1 MASTHPNGF
10 SRRDFIKLGTVG
22 GITLLLGRLPTAQAV
37 EVNSGPSPTDWM
49 GSNGK
54 PKFRW
59 DAIRKVTGEKNFS
72 FDFRAKDLPGWP
84 EQQGYAFM
92 LKATDA
98 EHRFEGID
106 LSVLGADLQPDRLLL
121 QKDLAD
127 KGLQAPDSMG
137 KGFYGEHILL
147 PVGETAPLL
156 GHPVAILFYKDFDR
170 FQAAK
175 RALLFEKSAVKYGE
189 FTGPKPPAN
198 YGAGRFVRIGG
209 AQPYEAPLFAPFQN
223 GSIKGAFDGN
233 EVVWPPFTPDRE
245 LFMPEVIKR
254 KRGSGFEDS
263 LHASSLDPTVAEQA
277 MDAAM
282 LIADEI
288 EQARNNPDKL
298 VLARRGFSQS
308 IDPCAMEPDNCTA
321 WYDAKNRSLYIM
333 TATQSPAGVASAAA
347 AMVKDNSQAP
357 VERIILLTGSTV
369 GYGSKDYSVFPYYA
383 IAACLYS
390 DGMPVRMANNR
401 YEQFQLGMKR
411 HSIEMDVTIT
421 ADRKT
426 GKFEVLKGAYV
437 CNGGG
442 RENLSV
448 AVSHVA
454 ARGAQS
460 IYYFPKSDLTAVALA
475 TRAVEAGSMRGFG
488 SLQSLSVT
496 EVMVDEIAGELGLDP
511 IELRRRNALHEGWQ
525 NTQGGVQ
532 AGDPRL
538 LEMLDLAAKHP
549 LWVNRQK
556 AKADFEAANPGKRYG
571 VGFAQV
577 QQVYGSSGDP
587 SILVL
592 EFDSN
597 GKLSMRHCV
606 QEIGTGATTA
616 QQVMVWQALGK
627 APDEVEFGVTEFPE
641 LPLTSAWADQ
651 KLQDEYSKN
660 NPYWVPS
667 IVPDMSSS
675 SSVYYIGFATRQA
688 ARFLLEFTLWPAA
701 RAIWSEG
708 AGGGAMSSF
717 NVQLADL
724 RIGPDGLGG
733 AGMKPIAFE
742 QLARKAHEMGLIT
755 GVAVHTYSRWEW
767 ARAEFDIPGVGL
779 RNLPIDALAVRYGD
793 GAPAALKNRMT
804 VAGYDFIKRKSATYP
819 PTQRS
824 SAGPTTYTPASYI
837 VELNVNTF
845 TGQVQ
850 VMSHHGLM
858 DPGTMTV
865 PELVSGQLQGGA
877 AMGIGHALMEELPLY
892 EDGPGNGTWNF
903 NRYTLPRARDV
914 AVWTQ
919 TADYLPPLSET
930 SPPKGLAELGMVPM
944 VAAVSNALSHAV
956 GKRFYHYPVTP
967 QKIKEALSQ
976 TASSVVSGEALREQQ
991 AQATANQ

>member
-1 MASTHPNGF
+1 MSSANQHGF

-22 GITLLLGRLPTAQAV
+22 GITLFLGRLPTAQAL
-37 EVNSGPSPTDWM
+37 EVNSGPSPTEWI
-49 GSNGK
+49 GRNGK
-54 PKFRW
+54 AKSRW
-59 DAIRKVTGEKNFS
+59 DGVRKVTGQKNFA
-72 FDFRAKDLPGWP
+72 FDYRSRDIPGWP
-84 EQQGYAFM
+84 KQQGYAFM

-98 EHRFEGID
+98 EHRFAGVD
-106 LSVLGADLQPDRLLL
+106 LAVLGDGLQPDRLIL
-121 QKDLAD
+121 QKDLAGN
-127 KGLQAPDSMG
+127 GLEAPKSMG
-137 KGFYGEHILL
+137 SRFYGEHILL

-170 FQAAK
+170 FQAA
-175 RALLFEKSAVKYGE
+175 RRLLQFNTEAVKYGE
-189 FTGPKPPAN
+189 FTGAKPPAN

-209 AQPYEAPLFAPFQN
+209 ETPSAAPEFAPFQN
-223 GSIKGAFDGN
+223 GAIKGGFHGN
-233 EVVWPPFTPDRE
+233 EVIWPPFKPDPA
-245 LFMPEVIKR
+245 LFVPDVIKR

-263 LHASSLDPTVAEQA
+263 LYAASLDPSVASQA

-282 LIADEI
+282 VIAGDI
-288 EQARNNPDKL
+288 EQARKNPDKI
-298 VLARRGFSQS
+298 VLQRQGFSQS

-321 WYDAKNRSLYIM
+321 WYDAATRSLHIM
-333 TATQSPAGVASAAA
+333 TATQSPVGIVSAAA
-347 AMVKDNSQAP
+347 DMVKNNTQVP

-383 IAACLYS
+383 IAACLYT
-390 DGMPVRMANNR
+390 DGLPVRVANNR
-401 YEQFQLGMKR
+401 YDQFQMGMKR
-411 HSIEMDVTIT
+411 HSVEMDVTIT

-426 GKFEVLKGAYV
+426 GKFEILKGFYN

-460 IYYFPKSDLTAVALA
+460 IYYFPKSDLATVAMA

-488 SLQSLSVT
+488 SLQSMSVT
-496 EVMVDEIAGELGLDP
+496 EVMVDELADQLGIDP
-511 IELRRRNALHEGWQ
+511 IELRRRNALREGWQ

-532 AGDPRL
+532 AGDPRII
-538 LEMLDLAAKHP
+538 EMLDMAEQHP
-549 LWVNRQK
+549 LWANRQK
-556 AKADFEAANPGKRYG
+556 AKAEFEAANPGKRYG

-587 SILVL
+587 SILAL
-592 EFDSN
+592 EFDSQ
-597 GKLSMRHCV
+597 GKLTMRHCV

-616 QQVMVWQALGK
+616 QQVMVWQGLGK
-627 APDEVEFGVTEFPE
+627 APDQVEFGITDFPE

-651 KLQDEYSKN
+651 KLQDEFSKN

-675 SSVYYIGFATRQA
+675 AGVYYIGFATRQA

-708 AGGGAMSSF
+708 AGDGSFSSF
-717 NVQLADL
+717 DMQFSDV

-733 AGMKPIAFE
+733 GGMKPLPFE
-742 QLARKAHEMGLIT
+742 TLARKAHEMGLIT
-755 GVAVHTYSRWEW
+755 GVALHTFSRWEW

-793 GAPAALKNRMT
+793 GASAALKSRMT
-804 VAGYDFIKRKSATYP
+804 TAGYDFIKRKSATYP

-824 SAGPTTYTPASYI
+824 SAGPTTYTPAAYI

-845 TGQVQ
+845 TGQVE
-850 VMSHHGLM
+850 VMSHHSFM
-858 DPGTMTV
+858 DPGTMIV

-877 AMGIGHALMEELPLY
+877 AMGIGHALMEEMPLY
-892 EDGPGNGTWNF
+892 ENGPGDGTWNF
-903 NRYTLPRARDV
+903 NRYTLPRAKDV

-919 TADYLPPLSET
+919 TASYLPPLSET
-930 SPPKGLAELGMVPM
+930 SPPKGMAELGMIPV
-944 VAAVSNALSHAV
+944 VAAVSNAISHAV
-956 GKRFYHYPVTP
+956 GKRFYHYPITP
-967 QKIKEALSQ
+967 QKIQVAL
-976 TASSVVSGEALREQQ
+976 AAG
-991 AQATANQ
+991 

>member
-1 MASTHPNGF
+1 MSRSNQNSF
-10 SRRDFIKLGTVG
+10 SRRDFIKLGTAG
-22 GITLLLGRLPTAQAV
+22 GITLLLGRLPTAQAL
-37 EVNSGPSPTDWM
+37 EVNSGPSTTEWI
-49 GSNGK
+49 GRNGK

-59 DAIRKVTGEKNFS
+59 DAIRKVTGQKNFS
-72 FDFRAKDLPGWP
+72 FDYRSWDLPGWP
-84 EQQGYAFM
+84 KEQGYAFM
-92 LKATDA
+92 LKASDA

-106 LSVLGADLQPDRLLL
+106 LSVLGDTLQPDTLLM
-121 QKDLAD
+121 QKDLAS
-127 KGLQAPDSMG
+127 KGLEAPTSMG
-137 KGFYGEHILL
+137 SGFYGKHILL

-170 FQAAK
+170 FEQAK
-175 RALLFEKSAVKYGE
+175 RKLSFEKNAVKYGE

-209 AQPYEAPLFAPFQN
+209 KSPYDPPLFAPFQN
-223 GSIKGAFDGN
+223 GSIKGGFHGN
-233 EVVWPPFTPDRE
+233 EVIWPPFEPDPE
-245 LFMPEVIKR
+245 LFIPEVIKR

-263 LHASSLDPTVAEQA
+263 LHASTLDPSIPAQA

-282 LIADEI
+282 VIADEI
-288 EQARNNPDKL
+288 EKARSNPDKI
-298 VLARRGFSQS
+298 VLERHGFSQS

-321 WYDAKNRSLYIM
+321 WYDASTRSLHII

-347 AMVKDNSQAP
+347 AMVKDNTQAP

-390 DGMPVRMANNR
+390 AGMPVRVANNR

-411 HSIEMDVTIT
+411 HSFDMNVTIT

-426 GKFEVLKGAYV
+426 GKFDILKGLYT

-448 AVSHVA
+448 AVSHVG

-460 IYYFPKSDLTAVALA
+460 IYYFPKSDLATVAMA
-475 TRAVEAGSMRGFG
+475 SRAVEAGSMRGFG
-488 SLQSLSVT
+488 SLQTMSIT
-496 EVMVDEIAGELGLDP
+496 EIMVDEIANELKIDP
-511 IELRRRNALHEGWQ
+511 IELRRRNALLEGVQ

-549 LWVNRQK
+549 LWSNRDKTK
-556 AKADFEAANPGKRYG
+556 AEFDAANPGKRYG

-597 GKLSMRHCV
+597 GKLSMRHCA

-627 APDEVEFGVTEFPE
+627 APDDVEFGVTEFPE
-641 LPLTSAWADQ
+641 LPLKSAWADQ
-651 KLQDEYSKN
+651 KLQDEFSKN
-660 NPYWVPS
+660 DPYWVPS
-667 IVPDMSSS
+667 IIPDMSSS
-675 SSVYYIGFATRQA
+675 ASVYYIGFATRQA

-701 RAIWSEG
+701 RAIWSQG
-708 AGGGAMSSF
+708 AGGGPISSF
-717 NVQLADL
+717 NVEFSDL

-733 AGMKPIAFE
+733 GGMKPIPFE
-742 QLARKAHEMGLIT
+742 VLARKAHEMGLIT
-755 GVAVHTYSRWEW
+755 GVAVHTFSRWEW
-767 ARAEFDIPGVGL
+767 ARAEFDIPGVGV
-779 RNLPIDALAVRYGD
+779 RNLPIDALALRYGD
-793 GAPAALKNRMT
+793 GAPEPLKKRMT
-804 VAGYDFIKRKSATYP
+804 TAGYDFIKRISATYP
-819 PTQRS
+819 PAKRS
-824 SAGPTTYTPASYI
+824 SAGPTTYTPAACL

-845 TGQVQ
+845 DGRVQ
-850 VMSHHGLM
+850 IMRHHSLM
-858 DPGTMTV
+858 DPGTMIV
-865 PELVSGQLQGGA
+865 PELVSGQLQGGT

-903 NRYTLPRARDV
+903 NRYTLPRAKDV

-930 SPPKGLAELGMVPM
+930 SPPKGLAELGMIPI
-944 VAAVSNALSHAV
+944 VAAISNAITHAID
-956 GKRFYHYPVTP
+956 KRFYEFPITP
-967 QKIKEALSQ
+967 DKIKEAL
-976 TASSVVSGEALREQQ
+976 V
-991 AQATANQ
+991 

>member
-1 MASTHPNGF
+1 MSSKNQQGF

-22 GITLLLGRLPTAQAV
+22 GITLLLGRLPTAHAL
-37 EVNSGPSPTDWM
+37 EVNSGPSPTDWI
-49 GSNGK
+49 GRDGK
-54 PKFRW
+54 AKFRW
-59 DAIRKVTGEKNFS
+59 DAIRKVTGQKNFS
-72 FDFRAKDLPGWP
+72 FDYRAWDLPGWP
-84 EQQGYAFM
+84 KQQGYAFM
-92 LKATDA
+92 LKATNA
-98 EHRFEGID
+98 EHRFDGID
-106 LSVLGADLQPDRLLL
+106 ISALDSALQPDQLLL
-121 QKDLAD
+121 QKDLAE
-127 KGLQAPDSMG
+127 KGIEAPNSMG

-147 PVGETAPLL
+147 PIGETAPLL
-156 GHPVAILFYKDFDR
+156 GHPVAILFYNDFDR

-175 RALLFEKSAVKYGE
+175 RQLRFDTNVVKYGE

-209 AQPYEAPLFAPFQN
+209 ATPYDPPVFAPFQN
-223 GSIKGAFDGN
+223 GSVKGGFHGN
-233 EVVWPPFTPDRE
+233 DIVWPPFQADQD
-245 LFMPEVIKR
+245 LFIPEVIKR

-263 LHASSLDPTVAEQA
+263 LHVEDPTVPEQA

-282 LIADEI
+282 LIAEEI
-288 EQARNNPDKL
+288 EQARQNPDKI
-298 VLARRGFSQS
+298 VLERHGFSQS

-321 WYDAKNRSLYIM
+321 WYDSETRSLYIM

-347 AMVKDNSQAP
+347 AMVKDNTQVP

-390 DGMPVRMANNR
+390 GGIPVRVANDR

-411 HSIEMDVTIT
+411 HSIAMDVTIT
-421 ADRKT
+421 ADRQT
-426 GKFEVLKGAYV
+426 GQFEILKGFYN

-460 IYYFPKSDLTAVALA
+460 VYYFPKSDLATAAMA
-475 TRAVEAGSMRGFG
+475 TQAVEAGSMRGFG
-488 SLQSLSVT
+488 SLQSMSIT
-496 EVMVDEIAGELGLDP
+496 EVMVDELAHELGIDP
-511 IELRRRNALHEGWQ
+511 IELRRRNALREGAQ

-532 AGDPRL
+532 AGDPRIE
-538 LEMLDLAAKHP
+538 EMLDLAAKHP
-549 LWVNRQK
+549 LWANRDK
-556 AKADFEAANPGKRYG
+556 AKAAYDAANPGKRYG

-587 SILVL
+587 SLLVL

-597 GKLSMRHCV
+597 GKLSMRHCA

-627 APDEVEFGVTEFPE
+627 APDHVDFGVTEFPE

-651 KLQDEYSKN
+651 KRQDEYSKKD
-660 NPYWVPS
+660 PYWVPS
-667 IVPDMSSS
+667 IIPDMSSS

-701 RAIWSEG
+701 RAIWGQG
-708 AGGGAMSSF
+708 AGGGPISSF
-717 NVQLADL
+717 NVQFSDL

-733 AGMKPIAFE
+733 AGMKPIPFE
-742 QLARKAHEMGLIT
+742 QLAKKAHEMGLIT
-755 GVAVHTYSRWEW
+755 GVALHTFSRWEW
-767 ARAEFDIPGVGL
+767 ASAEFDIPGIGV
-779 RNLPIDALAVRYGD
+779 RTLPIDALAIRYGD
-793 GAPAALKNRMT
+793 GAPETLKQRMT
-804 VAGYDFIKRKSATYP
+804 TAGYDFIKRNSATYP

-824 SAGPTTYTPASYI
+824 SAGPTTYTPAAYI

-845 TGQVQ
+845 TGQVDI
-850 VMSHHGLM
+850 MNHHSLM
-858 DPGTMTV
+858 DPGTMIV

-892 EDGPGNGTWNF
+892 EDGPGDGTWNF
-903 NRYTLPRARDV
+903 NRYTLPRAKDV

-930 SPPKGLAELGMVPM
+930 SPPKGMAELGMIPV
-944 VAAVSNALSHAV
+944 VAAISNAITHAV
-956 GKRFYHYPVTP
+956 DKRFYEFPITAK
-967 QKIKEALSQ
+967 KIKEAL
-976 TASSVVSGEALREQQ
+976 A
-991 AQATANQ
+991 

>member
-1 MASTHPNGF
+1 MPSANHNGF
-10 SRRDFIKLGTVG
+10 SRRNFIKLGTVG

-37 EVNSGPSPTDWM
+37 EVNSGPSATDWI
-49 GSNGK
+49 GRDGK
-54 PKFRW
+54 PNFRW
-59 DAIRKVTGEKNFS
+59 DAIRKVTGQKNFS

-92 LKATDA
+92 LKASDA

-106 LSVLGADLQPDRLLL
+106 ISVLGADLQPDKLLL
-121 QKDLAD
+121 QKDLAS
-127 KGLQAPDSMG
+127 KGLQAPNSMG
-137 KGFYGEHILL
+137 DGFYGAHILL

-170 FQAAK
+170 FQAARRK
-175 RALLFEKSAVKYGE
+175 LLFDTSVVKYGA
-189 FTGPKPPAN
+189 FTGPQPPAN
-198 YGAGRFVRIGG
+198 YGAGRFVRLGG
-209 AQPYEAPLFAPFQN
+209 ETPEAVPAFAPFQN
-223 GSIKGAFDGN
+223 GAIKGGFHGN
-233 EVVWPPFTPDRE
+233 DVVWPPFTPDRDV
-245 LFMPEVIKR
+245 FIPEVTKR
-254 KRGSGFEDS
+254 KRNSGLEDA
-263 LHASSLDPTVAEQA
+263 LQAGHLDSTVAEQA

-282 LIADEI
+282 TIADDI
-288 EQARNNPDKL
+288 EQARRNPDKL
-298 VLARRGFSQS
+298 VLERRGFSQS

-321 WYDAKNRSLYIM
+321 WYDAATRTLHIM
-333 TATQSPAGVASAAA
+333 TATQSPTGIASAAA
-347 AMVKDNSQAP
+347 AMVKDNTQVP

-390 DGMPVRMANNR
+390 DGMPVRIANNR
-401 YEQFQLGMKR
+401 FEQFQLGMKR

-426 GKFEVLKGAYV
+426 GQFEVLKGFYN

-460 IYYFPKSDLTAVALA
+460 IYYFPKSDLSALA
-475 TRAVEAGSMRGFG
+475 MASRAVEAGSMRGFG
-488 SLQSLSVT
+488 SLQSMSVT
-496 EVMVDEIAGELGLDP
+496 EVMVDEIADALKMDP
-511 IELRRRNALHEGWQ
+511 IELRRRNALREGWQ

-532 AGDPRL
+532 AGDPRIV
-538 LEMLDLAAKHP
+538 EMLDLAAQHP

-556 AKADFEAANPGKRYG
+556 AKAEFEAANLGKRYG

-587 SILVL
+587 SILAL
-592 EFDSN
+592 EFDRN
-597 GKLSMRHCV
+597 GKLTMRHCV

-651 KLQDEYSKN
+651 KLQDEFSKN

-675 SSVYYIGFATRQA
+675 SGVYYIGFATRQA

-701 RAIWSEG
+701 RAIWSQG
-708 AGGGAMSSF
+708 AGGGALSSF
-717 NVQLADL
+717 NVQFSDV

-733 AGMKPIAFE
+733 GGMQPISFE
-742 QLARKAHEMGLIT
+742 QLARQAHDMGLIT
-755 GVAVHTYSRWEW
+755 GVALHTFSRWEW
-767 ARAEFDIPGVGL
+767 ASAQFDIPGVGL
-779 RNLPIDALAVRYGD
+779 RSLPIDALALRYGD
-793 GAPAALKNRMT
+793 GAPTALKNRMT
-804 VAGYDFIKRKSATYP
+804 TAGYDFIKRKSATYP
-819 PTQRS
+819 PLQRS
-824 SAGPTTYTPASYI
+824 SAGPTTYTPAGCI
-837 VELNVNTF
+837 VALNVNTF
-845 TGQVQ
+845 TGQVE
-850 VMSHHGLM
+850 VMSHHSLM
-858 DPGTMTV
+858 DPGTMIV

-903 NRYTLPRARDV
+903 NRYTVPRARDV

-919 TADYLPPLSET
+919 TASYLPPLSET
-930 SPPKGLAELGMVPM
+930 SPPKGMAELGMIPV
-944 VAAVSNALSHAV
+944 VAAISNALAHAT
-956 GKRFYHYPVTP
+956 GQRFYQYPITP
-967 QKIKEALSQ
+967 QKIKEAL
-976 TASSVVSGEALREQQ
+976 
-991 AQATANQ
+991 AQA

>member
-1 MASTHPNGF
+1 MSRSNQHGF
-10 SRRDFIKLGTVG
+10 SRRDFIKLGTAG
-22 GITLLLGRLPTAQAV
+22 GITLLLGRLPTAQAL
-37 EVNSGPSPTDWM
+37 EVNSGPSPTEWI
-49 GSNGK
+49 GRNGK

-59 DAIRKVTGEKNFS
+59 DAIRKVTGQKNFA
-72 FDFRAKDLPGWP
+72 FDFRSWDLPGWP
-84 EQQGYAFM
+84 KQQGYAFM
-92 LKATDA
+92 LKANDA
-98 EHRFEGID
+98 EHRFESID
-106 LSVLGADLQPDRLLL
+106 LTVLGDSLQPDTLLM
-121 QKDLAD
+121 QKDLAS
-127 KGLQAPDSMG
+127 KGLEAPGSMG
-137 KGFYGEHILL
+137 SGFYGEHILL
-147 PVGETAPLL
+147 PVGDTAPLL
-156 GHPVAILFYKDFDR
+156 GHPVAILFYKDFNR
-170 FQAAK
+170 FEQAK
-175 RALLFEKSAVKYGE
+175 RKLSFNTSVVKYGA
-189 FTGPKPPAN
+189 FTGPRPPAN

-209 AQPYEAPLFAPFQN
+209 QTPYDPPLFAPFQN
-223 GSIKGAFDGN
+223 GSIKGGFHGN
-233 EVVWPPFTPDRE
+233 EVIWPPFEPDRE
-245 LFMPEVIKR
+245 LFIPEVIKR

-263 LHASSLDPTVAEQA
+263 LHASTLDPTVPEQA

-282 LIADEI
+282 VIASDI
-288 EQARNNPDKL
+288 EKARGNPDKI
-298 VLARRGFSQS
+298 VLERHGFSQS

-321 WYDAKNRSLYIM
+321 WYDAVTRSLYII

-347 AMVKDNSQAP
+347 AMVKDNTQAP

-390 DGMPVRMANNR
+390 GGMPVRVANNR

-411 HSIEMDVTIT
+411 HSFNMDVTIT

-426 GKFEVLKGAYV
+426 GKFDILKGLYT

-448 AVSHVA
+448 AVSHVG

-460 IYYFPKSDLTAVALA
+460 VYYFPKSDLATVAMA
-475 TRAVEAGSMRGFG
+475 SRAVEAGSMRGFG
-488 SLQSLSVT
+488 SLQTMSIT
-496 EVMVDEIAGELGLDP
+496 EIMVDEIANELDIDP
-511 IELRRRNALHEGWQ
+511 IELRRRNALTEGAQ

-532 AGDPRL
+532 AGDPRIV
-538 LEMLDLAAKHP
+538 EMLELAAKHP
-549 LWVNRQK
+549 LWTNRNKTK
-556 AKADFEAANPGKRYG
+556 AEFEATNPGKRYG

-592 EFDSN
+592 EFDRN
-597 GKLSMRHCV
+597 GKLSMRHCA

-627 APDEVEFGVTEFPE
+627 APDDVEFGVTEFPE

-651 KLQDEYSKN
+651 KRQDEFSKN

-667 IVPDMSSS
+667 IIPDMSSS

-701 RAIWSEG
+701 RAIWSQG
-708 AGGGAMSSF
+708 AGGGPISSF
-717 NVQLADL
+717 NVQFSDL

-733 AGMKPIAFE
+733 GGMKPIPFE

-755 GVAVHTYSRWEW
+755 GVAVHTFSRWEW
-767 ARAEFDIPGVGL
+767 ARADFDIPGVGV
-779 RNLPIDALAVRYGD
+779 RNLPIDALALRYGD
-793 GAPAALKNRMT
+793 GAPETLKQRMST
-804 VAGYDFIKRKSATYP
+804 AGYDFIKRNSATYP

-824 SAGPTTYTPASYI
+824 SAGPTTYTPAACL

-845 TGQVQ
+845 DGRVQ
-850 VMSHHGLM
+850 IMRHHSLM
-858 DPGTMTV
+858 DPGTMIV
-865 PELVSGQLQGGA
+865 PELVSGQLQGGT

-903 NRYTLPRARDV
+903 NRYTLPRAKDV

-930 SPPKGLAELGMVPM
+930 SPPKGVAELGMIPII
-944 VAAVSNALSHAV
+944 AAVSNAITHAIN
-956 GKRFYHYPVTP
+956 KRFYEFPITP
-967 QKIKEALSQ
+967 DKIKEAL
-976 TASSVVSGEALREQQ
+976 V
-991 AQATANQ
+991 

>member
-1 MASTHPNGF
+1 MSTTHQRGF

-22 GITLLLGRLPTAQAV
+22 GITLLLGRLPTAQAL
-37 EVNSGPSPTDWM
+37 EVNSGPSPTNWI

-59 DAIRKVTGEKNFS
+59 DAIRKVTGQKNFA
-72 FDFRAKDLPGWP
+72 FDFRSVDIPGWP
-84 EQQGYAFM
+84 QQQGYAFM
-92 LKATDA
+92 LKASDA
-98 EHRFEGID
+98 EHRFEGVD
-106 LSVLGADLQPDRLLL
+106 LSMLDEALQPDRLLL

-127 KGLQAPDSMG
+127 HGLEAPNSMG

-147 PVGETAPLL
+147 PVGETSPIL

-170 FQAAK
+170 FEAAK
-175 RALLFEKSAVKYGE
+175 RKLRFETKAVKYGE

-209 AQPYEAPLFAPFQN
+209 ETPSDAPEFAPFQN
-223 GSIKGAFDGN
+223 GAIKGGFHGN
-233 EVVWPPFTPDRE
+233 DIIWPPFKADPN
-245 LFMPEVIKR
+245 LFIPEVIKR

-263 LHASSLDPTVAEQA
+263 LHAANLDPTVPQQA

-282 LIADEI
+282 LIAKEI
-288 EQARNNPDKL
+288 EEARNNPDKI
-298 VLARRGFSQS
+298 VLERQGLSQS

-321 WYDAKNRSLYIM
+321 WYDAQTRSLHIM

-347 AMVKDNSQAP
+347 AMVKDNTQVP

-390 DGMPVRMANNR
+390 GGVPVRIANDR

-411 HSIEMDVTIT
+411 HSIAMDVTIT

-426 GKFEVLKGAYV
+426 GKFETLKAFYN

-460 IYYFPKSDLTAVALA
+460 VYYFPKSDLATVAMA

-488 SLQSLSVT
+488 SLQTLSVT
-496 EVMVDEIAGELGLDP
+496 EVMVDELAHELGIDP
-511 IELRRRNALHEGWQ
+511 MELRRRNALREGSQ

-532 AGDPRL
+532 AGDPRIV
-538 LEMLDLAAKHP
+538 EMLDIAAKHP
-549 LWVNRQK
+549 LWANRK
-556 AKADFEAANPGKRYG
+556 TAKTEFEAANPGKRYG

-592 EFDSN
+592 EFDSD
-597 GKLSMRHCV
+597 GKLTMRHCA

-627 APDEVEFGVTEFPE
+627 APDQVEFGVTEFPE

-701 RAIWSEG
+701 RAIWSQG
-708 AGGGAMSSF
+708 AGGGPISSF
-717 NVQLADL
+717 NVQFSDL
-724 RIGPDGLGG
+724 RIGADGLGG
-733 AGMKPIAFE
+733 AGMKPIPFE
-742 QLARKAHEMGLIT
+742 ELARQAHKMGLIT
-755 GVAVHTYSRWEW
+755 GVAVHTYSRWAW
-767 ARAEFDIPGVGL
+767 ATAEFDIPGVGVRTL
-779 RNLPIDALAVRYGD
+779 EMDALALRYGD
-793 GAPAALKNRMT
+793 GAPESLKKRMT
-804 VAGYDFIKRKSATYP
+804 TAGYDFIKRNSATYP

-824 SAGPTTYTPASYI
+824 SAGPTTYTPAAYI

-845 TGQVQ
+845 TGQVEI
-850 VMSHHGLM
+850 MNHHSLM
-858 DPGTMTV
+858 DPGTMIV

-903 NRYTLPRARDV
+903 NRYTLPRAKDV
-914 AVWTQ
+914 AVWKQ

-930 SPPKGLAELGMVPM
+930 SPPKGMAELGMIPV
-944 VAAVSNALSHAV
+944 VAAISNAVTDAI
-956 GKRFYHYPVTP
+956 GKRFYHYPITP
-967 QKIKEALSQ
+967 EKIKEAL
-976 TASSVVSGEALREQQ
+976 A
-991 AQATANQ
+991 

>member
-1 MASTHPNGF
+1 MSRSNQNSF
-10 SRRDFIKLGTVG
+10 SRRDFIKLGTAG
-22 GITLLLGRLPTAQAV
+22 GITLLLGRLPTAQAL
-37 EVNSGPSPTDWM
+37 EVNSGPSTTEWI
-49 GSNGK
+49 GRNGK

-59 DAIRKVTGEKNFS
+59 DAIRKVTGQKNFS
-72 FDFRAKDLPGWP
+72 FDYRSWDLPGWP
-84 EQQGYAFM
+84 KEQGYAFM
-92 LKATDA
+92 LKASDA

-106 LSVLGADLQPDRLLL
+106 LSVLGDTLQPETLLM
-121 QKDLAD
+121 QKDLAS
-127 KGLQAPDSMG
+127 KGLEAPTSMG
-137 KGFYGEHILL
+137 SGFYGKHILL
-147 PVGETAPLL
+147 PIGETAPLL

-170 FQAAK
+170 FEQAK
-175 RALLFEKSAVKYGE
+175 RKLSFEKNAVKFGA

-209 AQPYEAPLFAPFQN
+209 KTPYDPPLFAPFQN
-223 GSIKGAFDGN
+223 GSIKGGFHGN
-233 EVVWPPFTPDRE
+233 EVIWPPFEPDPE
-245 LFMPEVIKR
+245 LFIPEVIKR

-263 LHASSLDPTVAEQA
+263 LHASTLDPSIPAQA

-282 LIADEI
+282 VIADEI
-288 EQARNNPDKL
+288 EKARGNPDKI
-298 VLARRGFSQS
+298 VLERHGFSQS

-321 WYDAKNRSLYIM
+321 WYDASTRSLHII

-347 AMVKDNSQAP
+347 AMVKDNTQAP

-390 DGMPVRMANNR
+390 AGMPVRVANNR

-411 HSIEMDVTIT
+411 HSFDMNVTIT

-426 GKFEVLKGAYV
+426 GKFDILKGLYT

-448 AVSHVA
+448 AVSHVG

-460 IYYFPKSDLTAVALA
+460 IYYFPKSDLATVAMA
-475 TRAVEAGSMRGFG
+475 SRAVEAGSMRGFG
-488 SLQSLSVT
+488 SLQTMSIT
-496 EVMVDEIAGELGLDP
+496 EIMVDEIANELKIDP
-511 IELRRRNALHEGWQ
+511 IELRRRNALLEGVQ

-549 LWVNRQK
+549 LWTNRDKTK
-556 AKADFEAANPGKRYG
+556 AEFDAANPGKRYG

-597 GKLSMRHCV
+597 GKLSMRHCA

-627 APDEVEFGVTEFPE
+627 APDDVEFGVTEFPE
-641 LPLTSAWADQ
+641 LPLRSAWADQ
-651 KLQDEYSKN
+651 KLQDEFSKN
-660 NPYWVPS
+660 DPYWVPS
-667 IVPDMSSS
+667 IIPDMSSS
-675 SSVYYIGFATRQA
+675 ASVYYIGFATRQA

-701 RAIWSEG
+701 RAIWSQG
-708 AGGGAMSSF
+708 AGGGPISSF
-717 NVQLADL
+717 NVEFSDL

-733 AGMKPIAFE
+733 GGMKPIPFE
-742 QLARKAHEMGLIT
+742 VLARKAHEMGLIT
-755 GVAVHTYSRWEW
+755 GVAVHTFSRWEW
-767 ARAEFDIPGVGL
+767 ARAEFDIPGVGV
-779 RNLPIDALAVRYGD
+779 RNLPIDALALRYGD
-793 GAPAALKNRMT
+793 GAPEPLKKRMT
-804 VAGYDFIKRKSATYP
+804 TAGYDFIKRISATYP
-819 PTQRS
+819 PAKRS
-824 SAGPTTYTPASYI
+824 SAGPTTYTPAACL

-845 TGQVQ
+845 DGRVQ
-850 VMSHHGLM
+850 IMCHHSLM
-858 DPGTMTV
+858 DPGTMIV
-865 PELVSGQLQGGA
+865 PELVSGQLQGGT

-903 NRYTLPRARDV
+903 NRYTLPRAKDV

-930 SPPKGLAELGMVPM
+930 SPPKGLAELGMIPI
-944 VAAVSNALSHAV
+944 VAAISNAITHAID
-956 GKRFYHYPVTP
+956 KRFYEFPITP
-967 QKIKEALSQ
+967 EKIKEAL
-976 TASSVVSGEALREQQ
+976 V
-991 AQATANQ
+991 

>member
-1 MASTHPNGF
+1 MTHTDHNGF
-10 SRRDFIKLGTVG
+10 SRRNFIKLGTVG
-22 GITLLLGRLPTAQAV
+22 GITLLLGRLTEANAL
-37 EVNSGPSPTDWM
+37 EVNSGPSATDWM
-49 GSNGK
+49 GSDGK

-92 LKATDA
+92 LKASDA

-106 LSVLGADLQPDRLLL
+106 LTALGQDLQPDKVLL
-121 QKDLAD
+121 QKDLAQH
-127 KGLQAPDSMG
+127 GLQAPNSMG

-147 PVGETAPLL
+147 PVGATAPLL
-156 GHPVAILFYKDFDR
+156 GHPVAILFYQNFDR
-170 FQAAK
+170 YQAAK
-175 RALLFEKSAVKYGE
+175 RAVLFNKSMVRYGE

-198 YGAGRFVRIGG
+198 YGAARFVRIGG
-209 AQPYEAPLFAPFQN
+209 AQPYDVPVFAPFQD
-223 GSIKGAFDGN
+223 GAIKGGFHGN
-233 EVVWPPFTPDRE
+233 EVVWPPFVPDPK
-245 LFMPEVIKR
+245 LWIPEVIKR
-254 KRGSGFEDS
+254 KRGSGFEDA
-263 LHASSLDPTVAEQA
+263 LHAASLEPTVAERA
-277 MDAAM
+277 MDAAA

-288 EQARNNPDKL
+288 AKARSNPDKL
-298 VLARRGFSQS
+298 VLERRGFSQS
-308 IDPCAMEPDNCTA
+308 IDPSAMEPDNCTA
-321 WYDAKNRSLYIM
+321 WYDAKTRSLHIM

-347 AMVKDNSQAP
+347 AMVQGNTQAP
-357 VERIILLTGSTV
+357 VDRIILLTGSTV

-383 IAACLYS
+383 IAACLYT
-390 DGMPVRMANNR
+390 DGMPVRIANNR
-401 YEQFQLGMKR
+401 FEQFQLGMKR
-411 HSIEMDVTIT
+411 HSIAMDVTIT

-426 GKFEVLKGAYV
+426 GKFEVLKGSYQ

-460 IYYFPKSDLTAVALA
+460 IYYFPKSDLTALA
-475 TRAVEAGSMRGFG
+475 MASRAVEAGSMRGFG

-496 EVMVDEIAGELGLDP
+496 EVMVDELADQLGLDP
-511 IELRRRNALHEGWQ
+511 IELRRRNALREGWQ

-538 LEMLDLAAKHP
+538 VEMLDRAAQHP
-549 LWVNRQK
+549 LWKHRHQ
-556 AKADFEAANPGKRYG
+556 AKTDFEAANLGKRYG

-587 SILVL
+587 SILAL

-597 GKLSMRHCV
+597 GTLRMRHCV

-688 ARFLLEFTLWPAA
+688 ARFLLEFSLWPAA

-708 AGGGAMSSF
+708 AGGGAFSSF
-717 NVQLADL
+717 DVPFADL

-733 AGMKPIAFE
+733 AGMKPIPFE
-742 QLARKAHEMGLIT
+742 QLARKAHAMGLIT
-755 GVAVHTYSRWEW
+755 GVAVHTFSRWEW

-779 RNLPIDALAVRYGD
+779 RNLPIDALALRYGD
-793 GAPAALKNRMT
+793 GAPAALKSRMT
-804 VAGYDFIKRKSATYP
+804 YAGYDFIKRKSATYP
-819 PTQRS
+819 PAQRS
-824 SAGPTTYTPASYI
+824 SAGPTTYTPAAYI

-845 TGQVQ
+845 TGQVE
-850 VMSHHGLM
+850 VMSHHALM
-858 DPGTMTV
+858 DPGTMIV

-919 TADYLPPLSET
+919 TASYLPPLSET

-944 VAAVSNALSHAV
+944 VAAVSNAVAHAL
-956 GKRFYHYPVTP
+956 GQRFYHYPITP
-967 QKIKEALSQ
+967 QKIKEALHG
-976 TASSVVSGEALREQQ
+976 T
-991 AQATANQ
+991 T

>member
-1 MASTHPNGF
+1 MSTHQTGF

-22 GITLLLGRLPTAQAV
+22 GITLLLGRLPTAHAL
-37 EVNSGPSPTDWM
+37 EVNSGASSTDWI
-49 GSNGK
+49 GRDGK
-54 PKFRW
+54 AKFRW
-59 DAIRKVTGEKNFS
+59 DAIRKVTGQKNFS
-72 FDFRAKDLPGWP
+72 FDFRSSDLPGWP
-84 EQQGYAFM
+84 QQQGYAFM
-92 LKATDA
+92 LKASDA
-98 EHRFEGID
+98 EHRFEGVDI
-106 LSVLGADLQPDRLLL
+106 SILGDDLQPDKLLL
-121 QKDLAD
+121 QKDLAEH
-127 KGLQAPDSMG
+127 GLEAPKSMG
-137 KGFYGEHILL
+137 KRFYGEHILL
-147 PVGETAPLL
+147 PQGETAPLL
-156 GHPVAILFYKDFDR
+156 GHPVAILFYKDYDR

-175 RALLFEKSAVKYGE
+175 RKLRFDTNVVKYGE

-209 AQPYEAPLFAPFQN
+209 ETPYDPPKFAPFQN
-223 GSIKGAFDGN
+223 GSLKGGFHGN
-233 EVVWPPFTPDRE
+233 EVVWPPFKPDNE
-245 LFMPEVIKR
+245 LFIPEVIKR

-263 LHASSLDPTVAEQA
+263 LHASSLDPTVPEQA

-282 LIADEI
+282 IIAEDI
-288 EQARNNPDKL
+288 EQARHNPDKI
-298 VLARRGFSQS
+298 VLERHGFSQS

-321 WYDAKNRSLYIM
+321 WYDAETRSLHIM

-347 AMVKDNSQAP
+347 AMVKDNTQAP

-390 DGMPVRMANNR
+390 GGVPVRVANDR

-411 HSIEMDVTIT
+411 HSIAMDVTIT

-426 GKFEVLKGAYV
+426 GQFEILKGFYN

-460 IYYFPKSDLTAVALA
+460 VYYFPKSDLATVAMA
-475 TRAVEAGSMRGFG
+475 TQAVEAGSMRGFG
-488 SLQSLSVT
+488 SLQSMSIT
-496 EVMVDEIAGELGLDP
+496 EVMVDELANELGIDP
-511 IELRRRNALHEGWQ
+511 IELRRRNALREGAQ

-532 AGDPRL
+532 AGDPRIE
-538 LEMLDLAAKHP
+538 EMLDLAAKHP
-549 LWVNRQK
+549 LWANRDK
-556 AKADFEAANPGKRYG
+556 AKADYDAANPGKRYG

-587 SILVL
+587 SLLVL
-592 EFDSN
+592 EFDSD
-597 GKLSMRHCV
+597 GKLSMRHCA

-627 APDEVEFGVTEFPE
+627 APDHVDFGVTEFPE

-651 KLQDEYSKN
+651 KLQDEYSKKD
-660 NPYWVPS
+660 PYWVPS
-667 IVPDMSSS
+667 IIPDMSSS

-701 RAIWSEG
+701 RAIWSQG
-708 AGGGAMSSF
+708 AGGGPISSF
-717 NVQLADL
+717 NVQFSDL

-742 QLARKAHEMGLIT
+742 QLAKKAHEMGLIT
-755 GVAVHTYSRWEW
+755 GVALHTFSRWEW
-767 ARAEFDIPGVGL
+767 ASAEFDIPGIGV
-779 RNLPIDALAVRYGD
+779 RTLPIDALAIRYGD
-793 GAPAALKNRMT
+793 GAPDALKQRMT
-804 VAGYDFIKRKSATYP
+804 TAGYDFIKRNSATYP

-824 SAGPTTYTPASYI
+824 SAGPTTYTPAAYI

-845 TGQVQ
+845 TGQVE
-850 VMSHHGLM
+850 VMNHHSLM
-858 DPGTMTV
+858 DPGTMIV

-903 NRYTLPRARDV
+903 NRYTLPRAKDV

-930 SPPKGLAELGMVPM
+930 SPPKGMAELGMIPV
-944 VAAVSNALSHAV
+944 VAAISNAITHAV
-956 GKRFYHYPVTP
+956 DKRFYEFPITP
-967 QKIKEALSQ
+967 KKIKAAL
-976 TASSVVSGEALREQQ
+976 A
-991 AQATANQ
+991 

>member
-1 MASTHPNGF
+1 MSSANQQGF
-10 SRRDFIKLGTVG
+10 TRRDFIKLGTVG
-22 GITLLLGRLPTAQAV
+22 GVALFLGRLPTADAL
-37 EVNSGPSPTDWM
+37 EVHSGPTPTDWI
-49 GSNGK
+49 GRDGK

-59 DAIRKVTGEKNFS
+59 DAIRKVTGQKDFA
-72 FDFRAKDLPGWP
+72 FDYRSKDLPGWP

-98 EHRFEGID
+98 EHSFEGVD
-106 LSVLGADLQPDRLLL
+106 LSVLGDNLQPDKLLL
-121 QKDLAD
+121 QKDLAEHNLEPP
-127 KGLQAPDSMG
+127 KSMG
-137 KGFYGEHILL
+137 SRFYGKHVLL
-147 PVGETAPLL
+147 PIGETAPLL
-156 GHPVAILFYKDFDR
+156 GHPVAILYYQDFDR
-170 FQAAK
+170 FQMAK
-175 RALLFEKSAVKYGE
+175 SMLRFNRNVVKYGA

-209 AQPYEAPLFAPFQN
+209 ETPSDPPQFAPFQD
-223 GSIKGAFDGN
+223 GSINGKFDDN
-233 EVVWPPFTPDRE
+233 EVVWPPFDPDRE
-245 LFMPEVIKR
+245 LFAPEVIKR

-263 LHASSLDPTVAEQA
+263 LHASTLDPTLQEKA

-282 LIADEI
+282 VIADEI
-288 EQARNNPDKL
+288 EAARNDPNKI
-298 VLARRGFSQS
+298 VLQRSGFSQS

-321 WYDAKNRSLYIM
+321 WYDAKTRSLHIM

-347 AMVKDNSQAP
+347 AMVKDNTQAP

-390 DGMPVRMANNR
+390 DGVPVRVANDR

-421 ADRKT
+421 ADRET
-426 GKFEVLKGAYV
+426 GKFEVLKGYYN

-460 IYYFPKSDLTAVALA
+460 VYYFPKSDLAAVAMA
-475 TRAVEAGSMRGFG
+475 TPAVEAGSMRGFG
-488 SLQSLSVT
+488 SLQTMSVT
-496 EVMVDEIAGELGLDP
+496 EVMVDEIADELGLDP
-511 IELRRRNALHEGWQ
+511 IELRRRNALREGEQ

-532 AGDPRL
+532 AGDPRIV
-538 LEMLDLAAKHP
+538 EMLDRAAEHP

-556 AKADFEAANPGKRYG
+556 AKAEFEAANPGKRYG

-592 EFDSN
+592 EFDRD

-641 LPLTSAWADQ
+641 LPLHSTWADQ
-651 KLQDEYSKN
+651 KKQDELSRN
-660 NPYWVPS
+660 DPYWVPS
-667 IVPDMSSS
+667 IIPDMSSS
-675 SSVYYIGFATRQA
+675 ASVYYIGFATRQA
-688 ARFLLEFTLWPAA
+688 ARFLQEFALWPAA
-701 RAIWSEG
+701 KAIWSEG
-708 AGGGAMSSF
+708 AGGGAISSF
-717 NVQLADL
+717 DVQYSDI

-733 AGMKPIAFE
+733 GGMKPIPFE

-755 GVAVHTYSRWEW
+755 GVAVHTFSRWEW
-767 ARAEFDIPGVGL
+767 ARAEFDLPGFGV
-779 RNLPIDALAVRYGD
+779 RNLAIDALAVRYGE
-793 GAPAALKNRMT
+793 GAPEALKKRMT
-804 VAGYDFIKRKSATYP
+804 TAGYDFIKRNSATYP
-819 PTQRS
+819 PVQRS
-824 SAGPTTYTPASYI
+824 SAGPTTYTPAAYI
-837 VELNVNTF
+837 VELSVNTF
-845 TGQVQ
+845 TGQVD
-850 VMSHHGLM
+850 VLNHHSLV
-858 DPGTMTV
+858 DPGTMIV

-903 NRYTLPRARDV
+903 NRYTLPRAKDV

-919 TADYLPPLSET
+919 TAEYLPPLSET
-930 SPPKGLAELGMVPM
+930 SPPKGLAELGMIPI
-944 VAAVSNALSHAV
+944 VAAVSNAVTHAI
-956 GKRFYHYPVTP
+956 GKRFYHYPITP
-967 QKIKEALSQ
+967 EKIKEALS
-976 TASSVVSGEALREQQ
+976 
-991 AQATANQ
+991 